1 MNKEQLLREIEQIPK
16 FVLRD
21 VAIKQQDKGLVA
33 GTEFNW
39 TEDYNHKAVTEE
51 DNYNPL
57 AFVSNNYQLVQ
68 FESVFKPLIENIE
81 RLEGAVIYYGGGGA
95 MTVFPEDEKLLVNG
109 GGKIGIIGWNSVN
122 KTSSV
127 IIKFC
132 VRHKDTYITMP
143 KLIAG
148 FKRMHVGKAIQI
160 TQNFLV
166 VVDKVREV
174 WKQILT
180 EFEKIKV
187 SETYVTAML
196 DELGIKDKSLRKQVL
211 KELEFKE
218 EMDLWDVFMKM
229 IAVIE
234 DRNYKS
240 DIHRRKR
247 LDKISADIF
256 KWAVAG
262 RLINA

>member
-1 MNKEQLLREIEQIPK
+1 MKKIAIFGGSFNPPGKHHFPPSISSLDLFVNKILSFTSRQTLP
-16 FVLRD
+16 
-21 VAIKQQDKGLVA
+21 
-33 GTEFNW
+33 
-39 TEDYNHKAVTEE
+39 
-51 DNYNPL
+51 
-57 AFVSNNYQLVQ
+57 
-68 FESVFKPLIENIE
+68 SVCPGVFIIFIF
-81 RLEGAVIYYGGGGA
+81 GALWGATYEMTVIYYGGVGA

-109 GGKIGIIGWNSVN
+109 GDKIGIIGWNSVN

>member
-81 RLEGAVIYYGGGGA
+81 RLEGAVIYYGGVGA

-109 GGKIGIIGWNSVN
+109 GDKIGIIGWNSVN

-180 EFEKIKV
+180 EF
-187 SETYVTAML
+187 
-196 DELGIKDKSLRKQVL
+196 
-211 KELEFKE
+211 KE